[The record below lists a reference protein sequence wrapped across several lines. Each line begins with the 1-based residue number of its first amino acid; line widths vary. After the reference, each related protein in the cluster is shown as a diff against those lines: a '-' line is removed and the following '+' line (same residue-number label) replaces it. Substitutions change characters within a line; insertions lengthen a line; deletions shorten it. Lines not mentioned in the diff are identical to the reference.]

1 MALGLCEEVS
11 ANMIF
16 SYNWLQSFFKQKLP
30 KPEKLAEIL
39 TLHFAEVE
47 EVKKVGKDFA
57 IDIDVRPNR
66 AGDCF
71 SHWGIA
77 REISAITHLT
87 FYPGG
92 EKVKLIEDKKL
103 KSGDF
108 VSIGVKDKNTCL
120 RYTARVI
127 LDVKIAPSPKRL
139 QERLITC
146 GLRPINNV
154 VDITNYVMLN
164 SGQPLHAF
172 DGEKIEDKK
181 IVVRFAKRGEEIIT
195 LDDQR
200 CQLDENVLVIAD
212 SRKPIGIAGIKG
224 GKNSGIDEK
233 TKIVVLE
240 SANFHPQVI
249 RKGSRALDL
258 KTDASLRFEH
268 GIDPNLTEKAINQAA
283 YLIQEIAK
291 GKVAKG
297 IIDFYPKKVLPKIIK
312 LDLDYLERL
321 LGVKIPENEIK
332 KILESLG
339 LKIENWKL
347 KILTVFIPTFRQ
359 DISIPEDLIEE
370 IGRIYGYQK
379 IPSISP
385 LTLLKVPEKNLD
397 LFWED
402 FSKDVLKEMGFTEV
416 YNYCFFSEKDKEI
429 FGQKNLIELENPLSQ
444 DYKYLRTSLI
454 PNLLKN
460 VQKNQKQFKEI
471 RIFELGRIFLAPKKE
486 KRMLTGLIFSKEKF
500 FEGKGIVETLLNKM
514 RISNL
519 WYDQY
524 QPTPEDSELKIWQ
537 KDKCAEIKVDGEEI
551 GFLGEI
557 SKDILENL
565 KIENDV
571 LVFDLDFEKLAKLA
585 CEEHE
590 FRPISPY
597 PAAIRDIAVLVPRET
612 RVEEVLN
619 VIEIA
624 GGELVRDVDLFD
636 IYEGEALPEDKKN
649 LAFHIVFQAEDRT
662 LSSKEINEIQNKI
675 IAALEENLDWQIRK

>member
-1 MALGLCEEVS
+1 LALGLCEEVS